1 MNDPDILSKL
11 QPLDDPVGI
20 AALFQDQLPNAGP
33 EPLQGLGD
41 VRRKPVGYLRQGT
54 GGRLS
59 RVEGEIVEILPCPF
73 DPRNVA
79 FGFAEYGLS
88 AVKSNNTVNL
98 RHRVRDPLLRTY
110 LGG

>member
-1 MNDPDILSKL
+1 MNDPDVLSEL
-11 QPLDDPVGI
+11 QPVDDPVGV

-41 VRRKPVGYLRQGT
+41 VRREPIGDLRQGT

-59 RVEGEIVEILPCPF
+59 RVDWEIVEILPCPF

-79 FGFAEYGLS
+79 FG
-88 AVKSNNTVNL
+88 
-98 RHRVRDPLLRTY
+98 LRTMGC
-110 LGG
+110 L